1 MPTHTQASPGGD
13 PHRIERVLTR
23 MKLIE
28 IFLPLTDN
36 KGRKLRKDL
45 YADTRRELIERF
57 GGLTAYSRS
66 PARGFWKEKGH
77 TTRDEIVVFEVM
89 TKRLE
94 RRWWRDYRRV
104 LEKRFKQEEIVIRVF
119 DCGTI

>member
-1 MPTHTQASPGGD
+1 
-13 PHRIERVLTR
+13 

-36 KGRKLRKDL
+36 KGRKLRKET
-45 YADTRRELIERF
+45 YAETRRELIERF

-94 RRWWRDYRRV
+94 RRWWRDYRRA
-104 LEKRFKQEEIVIRVF
+104 LEKRFEQEEIVVRVF

>member
-1 MPTHTQASPGGD
+1 
-13 PHRIERVLTR
+13 

-36 KGRKLRKDL
+36 KGRKLSKGL

-66 PARGFWKEKGH
+66 PARGFWKEQGR

-89 TKRLE
+89 AETLG
-94 RRWWRDYRRV
+94 RRWWRRYRRT
-104 LEKRFKQEEIVIRVF
+104 LEQRFKQEEIVIRVF
-119 DCGTI
+119 GCDRL

>member
-1 MPTHTQASPGGD
+1 
-13 PHRIERVLTR
+13 

-36 KGRKLRKDL
+36 AGRKLPKTIF
-45 YADTRRELIERF
+45 AETRRELIAWF

-66 PARGFWKEKGH
+66 PARGFWKQMGE

-89 TKRLE
+89 AKNAQKTFWRGYKRELE
-94 RRWWRDYRRV
+94 M
-104 LEKRFKQEEIVIRVF
+104 RFRQEQIVIRML
-119 DCGTI
+119 DCETM

>member
-1 MPTHTQASPGGD
+1 
-13 PHRIERVLTR
+13 

-36 KGRKLRKDL
+36 KGRKLDKNL
-45 YADTRRELIERF
+45 YAETRRELVERF

-66 PARGFWKEKGH
+66 PARGFWKEKGR

-94 RRWWRDYRRV
+94 RGWWRDYRRT
-104 LEKRFKQEEIVIRVF
+104 LEKRFKQEEIVVRVL
-119 DCGTI
+119 DCETM